1 MERVTEG
8 VGLVDHN
15 CIGEGQ
21 SRDGRMEEIKVV
33 CIIFPSL
40 FPENKKVR
48 GSMYTRLEDSG
59 MIR

>member
-8 VGLVDHN
+8 VGLVDYN

-33 CIIFPSL
+33 LYHISVFVSR
-40 FPENKKVR
+40 E
-48 GSMYTRLEDSG
+48 
-59 MIR
+59 